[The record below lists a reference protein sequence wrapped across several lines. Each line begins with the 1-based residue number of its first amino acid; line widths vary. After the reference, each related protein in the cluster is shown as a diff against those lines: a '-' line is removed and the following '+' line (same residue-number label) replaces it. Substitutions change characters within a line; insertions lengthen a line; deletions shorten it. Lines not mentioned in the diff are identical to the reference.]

1 MSAFLKSLDG
11 LFKSQC
17 YGIGVFFLLGGAF
30 IFLFYKRKKA
40 TCIDPRKSTRI
51 HKGKKKKLKQA
62 SPSDINVEIAVRKYK
77 FK

>member
-17 YGIGVFFLLGGAF
+17 YGIGVSFTGRGIYFCYFTKEKRLHVSIQENLLAF
-30 IFLFYKRKKA
+30 TKER
-40 TCIDPRKSTRI
+40 
-51 HKGKKKKLKQA
+51 KKKLKQA